1 VLVLLILLIHCVP
14 EYFSDVL
21 KYYLTRY
28 GPRPSNRLRKM
39 KG

>member
-1 VLVLLILLIHCVP
+1 VLVLILPIHCVP

-28 GPRPSNRLRKM
+28 GPRPSNGPRKM
-39 KG
+39 N